1 MARTLSLPSKS
12 KKSPKTVAKKAAGPS
27 KPKLVAKKPAK
38 VVKKAPAKAAKVTKV
53 VKAAKPVKVT
63 AVKKPAKA
71 KATKAPAKSSTAPAS
86 SNSKK
91 DFSKDPINSSLK
103 PAEKI
108 GFLREMLRIRR
119 FEQQALKYYNQG
131 LMGGFLHL
139 YIGQE
144 SVAVGTASLMNG
156 KDEIITAYR
165 DHGHGL
171 AVGMEMNP
179 CMAELFGKGTGCS
192 KGKGGSMH
200 FFAPDKHYWGGH
212 GIVGGQAP
220 LGMGL
225 AFALK
230 YKGIKGCAVAFL
242 GDGAVNQGVFSE
254 CLNMAALFELPVIFV
269 IENNGYSMGTS
280 LERSS
285 AIRHSLASRAEGF
298 DVDWSLCGGFDL
310 YELRANLGDV
320 MEKARSK
327 SRPHVLE
334 VATYR
339 YYGHSVAD
347 ANAKKY
353 RSPEEIER
361 YKTEFDPITLWEKQL
376 LKEQVITEAGIEKI
390 DSEAKAEAAA
400 AAEFAIASPWPSEES
415 IFEDIYHEVDHKTEA
430 GQTGRHFFSE

>member
-1 MARTLSLPSKS
+1 MARKLSKTSQS
-12 KKSPKTVAKKAAGPS
+12 KKSAPKKALRPVVS
-27 KPKLVAKKPAK
+27 KLKMKPKSQAKPMTKAAPKKASAPVAKKPLPL
-38 VVKKAPAKAAKVTKV
+38 KKAPAKPAPRAPKADPKAAPKAALKGATKV
-53 VKAAKPVKVT
+53 
-63 AVKKPAKA
+63 
-71 KATKAPAKSSTAPAS
+71 
-86 SNSKK
+86 
-91 DFSKDPINSSLK
+91 DFSKSPFNASLK

-108 GFLREMLRIRR
+108 HFLREMLRIRR

-131 LMGGFLHL
+131 IMGGFLHL

-165 DHGHGL
+165 DHGHAL
-171 AVGMEMNP
+171 AVGMGMNE
-179 CMAELFGKGTGCS
+179 CMAELFGKATGCS

-212 GIVGGQAP
+212 GIVAGQTP
-220 LGMGL
+220 LGLGL

-242 GDGAVNQGVFSE
+242 GDGAVNQGVYSE
-254 CLNMAALFELPVIFV
+254 CLNIAALWDLPIVFV

-285 AIRHSLASRAEGF
+285 ALRHSLASRAEGF
-298 DVDWSLCGGFDL
+298 DVDWALCGGFNL
-310 YELRANLGDV
+310 YELRASLGAA
-320 MEKARSK
+320 MEKARNQSK
-327 SRPHVLE
+327 PTVLE
-334 VATYR
+334 VSTYR

-353 RSPEEIER
+353 RSPEEIEL
-361 YKTEFDPITLWEKQL
+361 YKTEHDPITLWQNQL
-376 LKEQVITEAGIEKI
+376 LSEKVITQAGIEKI
-390 DSEAKAEAAA
+390 DAEAKAEAAA
-400 AAEFAIASPWPSEES
+400 AAEFGIASPWPTEES
-415 IFEDIYHEVDHKTEA
+415 IFEDIYHEVDHQTKA